1 MTKPTEIRVV
11 VVECSAM
18 AAEICADILMQLGAF
33 AIEERTFEDR
43 VELRCVSD
51 TSIENLLSMLAP
63 LDETLNLSIEFANE
77 ATLNGWKQYASPV
90 VINDTLL
97 IAPAWLPRPHFAGQ
111 VIRIDTT
118 DAFGIGDHPTTRLCA
133 DWLSQT
139 KLTDLSV
146 LDAGCGTGILAVLA
160 KKRGATRVVAID
172 IAESALNTTRINAE
186 GNGVNIDL
194 IGTWSSLDPDECYDV
209 VVANILAPVLID
221 IAPWV
226 IEHLAPNGS
235 VILSGIRD
243 TQVTRIREAYNSL
256 SEFSMT
262 TDDGWVMMVLG
273 RAND

>member
-1 MTKPTEIRVV
+1 MTQPTEIRVV

-18 AAEICADILMQLGAF
+18 AGEICADILMQLGAF

-51 TSIENLLSMLAP
+51 TSLENLLSMLAP
-63 LDETLNLSIEFANE
+63 LDETLTLGIEFADE
-77 ATLNGWKQYASPV
+77 AILSSWKQYASPV
-90 VINDTLL
+90 VINDALL
-97 IAPAWLPRPHFAGQ
+97 IAPAWLPQPDFTGR
-111 VIRIDTT
+111 VIRIDTN

-133 DWLSQT
+133 NWLSQSN
-139 KLTDLSV
+139 LTDLSV

-160 KKRGATRVVAID
+160 KINGASRVVAID

-186 GNGVNIDL
+186 ANGVHIDL
-194 IGTWSSLDPDECYDV
+194 IGTWSSLDPDECYDI

-226 IEHLAPNGS
+226 NEHLAPNGT

-243 TQVTRIREAYNSL
+243 TQVSRIREAYASL
-256 SEFSMT
+256 SELSIA

>member
-1 MTKPTEIRVV
+1 MTQPTEIRVV

-18 AAEICADILMQLGAF
+18 AGEICADILMQLGAF

-51 TSIENLLSMLAP
+51 TPLENLLSMLVP
-63 LDETLNLSIEFANE
+63 QDETLTLGIEFANE
-77 ATLNGWKQYASPV
+77 SLLSSWKQYASPV
-90 VINDTLL
+90 VINDALV
-97 IAPAWLPRPHFAGQ
+97 IAPAWLPQPHFTGR
-111 VIRIDTT
+111 VIRIDTN

-133 DWLSQT
+133 NWLSQT
-139 KLTDLSV
+139 NLTDLSV

-160 KKRGATRVVAID
+160 KINGASRVVAID

-194 IGTWSSLDPDECYDV
+194 IGTWSSLDPDECYDI

-226 IEHLAPNGS
+226 IEHLAPNGT

-243 TQVTRIREAYNSL
+243 TQVSRIREAYDSL
-256 SEFSMT
+256 SELSIA

>member
-1 MTKPTEIRVV
+1 MTQPTEIRVV

-18 AAEICADILMQLGAF
+18 AGEICADILMQLGAF

-51 TSIENLLSMLAP
+51 TPLENLLSMLAP
-63 LDETLNLSIEFANE
+63 LDETLTLGIEFADE
-77 ATLNGWKQYASPV
+77 SLLSSWKQYASPV
-90 VINDTLL
+90 VINDALV
-97 IAPAWLPRPHFAGQ
+97 IAPAWLPQPHFTGR
-111 VIRIDTT
+111 VIRIDTN
-118 DAFGIGDHPTTRLCA
+118 DAFGIGDHPTTRMCA
-133 DWLSQT
+133 NWLSQT
-139 KLTDLSV
+139 NLTDLSV

-160 KKRGATRVVAID
+160 KINGASRVVAID
-172 IAESALNTTRINAE
+172 IAESALNTTRVNAE

-194 IGTWSSLDPDECYDV
+194 IGTWSSLDPDECYDI

-226 IEHLAPNGS
+226 IEHLAPNGT
-235 VILSGIRD
+235 VILSGFRD
-243 TQVTRIREAYNSL
+243 TQVSRIREAYDSL
-256 SEFSMT
+256 SELSIA

>member
-1 MTKPTEIRVV
+1 MTQPTEIRVV

-18 AAEICADILMQLGAF
+18 AGEICADILMQLGAF

-51 TSIENLLSMLAP
+51 TTLENLLSMLAP
-63 LDETLNLSIEFANE
+63 LDETLTLGIEFADE
-77 ATLNGWKQYASPV
+77 SLLSSWKQYASPV
-90 VINDTLL
+90 VINDALV
-97 IAPAWLPRPHFAGQ
+97 IAPAWLPQPHFTGR
-111 VIRIDTT
+111 VIRIDTN

-133 DWLSQT
+133 NWLSQT
-139 KLTDLSV
+139 NLTDLSV

-160 KKRGATRVVAID
+160 KINGASRVVAID
-172 IAESALNTTRINAE
+172 IAESALNTTRVNAE

-194 IGTWSSLDPDECYDV
+194 IGTWSSLDPDECYDI

-226 IEHLAPNGS
+226 IEHLAPNGT
-235 VILSGIRD
+235 VILSGIHD
-243 TQVTRIREAYNSL
+243 TQVSRIREAYDSL
-256 SEFSMT
+256 SELSIA

>member
-1 MTKPTEIRVV
+1 MTQPTEIRVV

-18 AAEICADILMQLGAF
+18 AGEICADILMQLGAF

-51 TSIENLLSMLAP
+51 TSLENLLSMLAP
-63 LDETLNLSIEFANE
+63 LDETLTLGIEFADE
-77 ATLNGWKQYASPV
+77 SLLSSWKQYASPV
-90 VINDTLL
+90 VINDALL
-97 IAPAWLPRPHFAGQ
+97 IAPAWLPQPHFTGR
-111 VIRIDTT
+111 VIRIDTN

-133 DWLSQT
+133 NWLSQT
-139 KLTDLSV
+139 NLTDLSV

-160 KKRGATRVVAID
+160 KINGASRVVAID
-172 IAESALNTTRINAE
+172 IAESYLNTTRINAE
-186 GNGVNIDL
+186 ANGVHIDL
-194 IGTWSSLDPDECYDV
+194 IGTWSSLDPDECYDI

-226 IEHLAPNGS
+226 NEHLAPNGT

-243 TQVTRIREAYNSL
+243 TQVSRIREAYASL
-256 SEFSMT
+256 SELSIA